1 MYAWQIIFYLFENSF
16 HNLGDWKLQ
25 FHWEACHEIPSVVT
39 KQLSYEFRQL
49 LSFSYTGCPNRYWTW
64 HFFNNS
70 KTNEDIATEQTHTTD
85 TFLFISH
92 KMNVLLFKVRCNIF
106 IGVRIIKEMPASVAS
121 GTLCTFK
128 HNYFHVIMY
137 LSAGSVSTNKKNMNA
152 LQTRKKIAV
161 LFFLRFHSGSVR
173 LHYHF
178 CATSLCW
185 GSTVNIL
192 EKSGVC
198 ICTVKWLIGNSPTQ
212 SGIISPQPPNS
223 ITLKTRNVNI
233 CKLSAK

>member
-1 MYAWQIIFYLFENSF
+1 
-16 HNLGDWKLQ
+16 
-25 FHWEACHEIPSVVT
+25 VVI

-49 LSFSYTGCPNRYWTW
+49 LSFSYTECHTRYQTW
-64 HFFNNS
+64 HFFSNS
-70 KTNEDIATEQTHTTD
+70 KTNEDIVTEQTHATD

-92 KMNVLLFKVRCNIF
+92 KTNVLLFKFRCNIF
-106 IGVRIIKEMPASVAS
+106 IAVRIIKEMPASVAS
-121 GTLCTFK
+121 GALCTFK
-128 HNYFHVIMY
+128 HNYFHAIMY
-137 LSAGSVSTNKKNMNA
+137 LSAGSVSDKKNINA

-161 LFFLRFHSGSVR
+161 SFFFFFYSGSVR

-198 ICTVKWLIGNSPTQ
+198 ICTVK
-212 SGIISPQPPNS
+212 
-223 ITLKTRNVNI
+223 
-233 CKLSAK
+233 